1 MIDRQTYLE
10 IFFKKPTFLI
20 KFNFSNRQ
28 ICVQKNLIS
37 NRLNSNRTT
46 SKSITTIWAMKVGSG
61 ERKRE
66 NAIIAL

>member
-1 MIDRQTYLE
+1 MIGRQTYSK
-10 IFFKKPTFLI
+10 IFFKKPAFLI
-20 KFNFSNRQ
+20 KLNFSNLQ
-28 ICVQKNLIS
+28 ICVQKKLIS

-46 SKSITTIWAMKVGSG
+46 IKSITTIWAMKVGSG